1 MEIKITSGLPANQ
14 ELSIQAAQLRRAQ
27 TASSFSLRL
36 NAEGKLDQRAFSEL
50 LTAARV
56 SSAYKA
62 NQQHYQFK
70 LKSDGSG
77 HYLTL
82 KQQGLW
88 SRFKGVFGWGRETRE
103 RQRADAELL
112 IRGMSLSEIN
122 QAISLVPNNPN
133 HYNEKYVVLSELK
146 RYDEELA
153 AITQAINLAPRAAWY
168 YNRGILYYNQQK
180 YKLALDDYNKAIE
193 LNPNYALAYYNRG
206 NLYRRQQKYKLA
218 LDDYNQAIKINPND
232 AELQVKMND
241 YLIAL
246 KKNFKKINL

>member
-1 MEIKITSGLPANQ
+1 M
-14 ELSIQAAQLRRAQ
+14 
-27 TASSFSLRL
+27 
-36 NAEGKLDQRAFSEL
+36 
-50 LTAARV
+50 
-56 SSAYKA
+56 
-62 NQQHYQFK
+62 
-70 LKSDGSG
+70 
-77 HYLTL
+77 
-82 KQQGLW
+82 
-88 SRFKGVFGWGRETRE
+88 
-103 RQRADAELL
+103 
-112 IRGMSLSEIN
+112 IN

-232 AELQVKMND
+232 AEAYN
-241 YLIAL
+241 
-246 KKNFKKINL
+246 NRGNLYYHQQKHFFP